1 MKTNWETGTDM
12 TECVIGLVIAIVILA
27 GVTPGWSQQLYLYA
41 PKPVA
46 AEEKV
51 RKEDGILVQEV
62 PVKKGD
68 TLSALSRR
76 FSGHGSYFPQIL
88 LFNEIKN
95 PDRIYTGNVLKVP
108 VTRSGATGQAAN
120 LRVKEK
126 VSAVPPA
133 ALLPSDSTA
142 GDLKKGAGTVEKK
155 RDRKQTAAAHARKHA
170 RSARQPAAAVS
181 AASEQRQFE
190 RAIKAYRQDDYRTA
204 LELFDRFL
212 TNHPASALAADASL
226 YKAECYLK
234 QSNQ

>member
-12 TECVIGLVIAIVILA
+12 TGYVFGLVMAIVLFA
-27 GVTPGWSQQLYLYA
+27 GVTPGWSQQQYLYA
-41 PKPVA
+41 PRPVA

-68 TLSALSRR
+68 TLSRISRR

-88 LFNEIKN
+88 LFNDIKN
-95 PDRIYTGNVLKVP
+95 PDRIYTGTTLRIP
-108 VTRSGATGQAAN
+108 VSRSGLTGQAAPSPVQGKKHGVPSAGPVPGSTAAELN
-120 LRVKEK
+120 QGTAVKEK
-126 VSAVPPA
+126 
-133 ALLPSDSTA
+133 
-142 GDLKKGAGTVEKK
+142 K
-155 RDRKQTAAAHARKHA
+155 RIQKRT
-170 RSARQPAAAVS
+170 S

-190 RAIKAYRQDDYRTA
+190 RAIKAYRQGDYRRA

-212 TNHPASALAADASL
+212 ADYPASALAADASL

>member
-12 TECVIGLVIAIVILA
+12 TQRVCGMVIGVVLLA
-27 GVTPGWSQQLYLYA
+27 GAAPGWSQQQYLYA
-41 PKPVA
+41 PRPVA

-68 TLSALSRR
+68 TLSRISRR
-76 FSGHGSYFPQIL
+76 FSGRGSYFPQIL
-88 LFNEIKN
+88 LFNDIKN
-95 PDRIYTGNVLKVP
+95 PDRIYTGTTLRIP
-108 VTRSGATGQAAN
+108 VSRSGATAQAAPSP
-120 LRVKEK
+120 VQSKMQG
-126 VSAVPPA
+126 VPSAGPA
-133 ALLPSDSTA
+133 AGSTA
-142 GDLKKGAGTVEKK
+142 GEPKTGPSAAEKK
-155 RDRKQTAAAHARKHA
+155 RGRKHAHARSHA
-170 RSARQPAAAVS
+170 RGAGKPAAAVS

-190 RAIKAYRQDDYRTA
+190 RAVKAYRQGDYRRA

-212 TNHPASALAADASL
+212 ADYPASALAADASL

>member
-12 TECVIGLVIAIVILA
+12 TGYVFGLVMAIILLA
-27 GVTPGWSQQLYLYA
+27 GVTPGWSQQQYLYA
-41 PKPVA
+41 PRPVA

-68 TLSALSRR
+68 SLSRISRR

-88 LFNEIKN
+88 LFNDIKN
-95 PDRIYTGNVLKVP
+95 PDRIYTGSTLRIP
-108 VTRSGATGQAAN
+108 VSRSGAADQAAN
-120 LRVKEK
+120 APVKGG

-133 ALLPSDSTA
+133 APLSDSSA
-142 GDLKKGAGTVEKK
+142 GDLKKSTAAVEKK
-155 RDRKQTAAAHARKHA
+155 RGRRHAHAHSHA
-170 RSARQPAAAVS
+170 GSAGKPAAAVS
-181 AASEQRQFE
+181 AASEQKQFE
-190 RAIKAYRQDDYRTA
+190 RAIKAYRQGDYRRA
-204 LELFDRFL
+204 LGLFDRFL
-212 TNHPASALAADASL
+212 ADYPASALAADASL